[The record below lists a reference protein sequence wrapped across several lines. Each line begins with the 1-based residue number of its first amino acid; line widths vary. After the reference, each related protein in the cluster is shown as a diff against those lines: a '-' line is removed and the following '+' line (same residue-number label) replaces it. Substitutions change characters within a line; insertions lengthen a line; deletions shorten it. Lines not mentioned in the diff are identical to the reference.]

1 MFEAY
6 KIGVTL
12 TLNNLVSPQLIMV
25 AEQMERLE
33 GISVALG
40 KALKSI
46 GQEKIGLKSLA
57 KDSLESAAALDKAAL
72 GAERLERRLAQIRMT
87 AGSLSGAGA
96 LPALGGGGAGGGGRG
111 GFGGGG
117 HRNGGF
123 HGGNIHMGRGGIGL
137 GTVGMAAGDAFIPLA
152 IAAGMGYAGHALYE
166 SAKDL
171 DTERAR
177 FRMFGLSAG
186 QNREAFDYVDGMK
199 VYGSTRAENMRNFRE
214 AQGVFRESGE
224 SDSQA
229 LAGAK
234 LAAPVL
240 SQLNFLASAMGGD
253 SEGKMAT
260 ANMAMLRYV
269 ELSGGLKSA
278 SAFNSIADFGWKL
291 NQSSGG
297 TVDWQQLLAFK
308 KTAGSAGYN
317 LSNDALARLEPIM
330 AELSG
335 GRAGT
340 ADATAYNRIM
350 GITRVPNQVAHAL
363 VDNGLW
369 DSRKISWNSQG
380 GIKNMLGNPLS
391 DANSKL
397 FHENPELFY
406 EQAIRPIYAKMK
418 LDSDGITRE
427 NALIFGRTGGQFFNA
442 IERAMPQIKMGVEAI
457 EKADGIA
464 KSVQNA
470 KLSLSGQEKE
480 FDAAW
485 TDFKT
490 QFGTTMLPFFT
501 GILKGGANIL
511 RTASGISPAQAAG
524 GPLTTAAKLVASL
537 FGFDHAADGKNVAAT
552 AHESPNV
559 GRPSG
564 TFAQVHTQLTLDGRS
579 IASAVTRHQ
588 SKDAYRPQSGGSNYD
603 PTFGMAPAGG

>member
-33 GISVALG
+33 GISLALG

-57 KDSLESAAALDKAAL
+57 KDSLASAAALDKAAL
-72 GAERLERRLAQIRMT
+72 GAERLERRLAQIRAT
-87 AGSLSGAGA
+87 AGSLGGGSGVPL
-96 LPALGGGGAGGGGRG
+96 LPGGGGGGGGRG
-111 GFGGGG
+111 GG
-117 HRNGGF
+117 HRNGF
-123 HGGNIHMGRGGIGL
+123 HGGNIHMGPGGIGL

-177 FRMFGLSAG
+177 FRMFGLSPG
-186 QNREAFDYVDGMK
+186 QNSEAFNYVDGMR

-224 SDSQA
+224 SDSSA

-253 SEGKMAT
+253 SDGKMAT

-278 SAFNSIADFGWKL
+278 AAFNSIADFGWKL

-350 GITRVPNQVAHAL
+350 GITRIPNQVAHAL

-369 DSRKISWNSQG
+369 DNSKISWNSQG

-442 IERAMPQIKMGVEAI
+442 IERAMPQIQKGVEAI
-457 EKADGIA
+457 SKADGIA
-464 KSVQNA
+464 KSVENA
-470 KLSLSGQEKE
+470 KLSLTGQEKE

-511 RTASGISPAQAAG
+511 RTAAGISPTQAAA

-537 FGFDHAADGKNVAAT
+537 LGFDDAPGANNAAAT

-559 GRPSG
+559 ARAPASFGE
-564 TFAQVHTQLTLDGRS
+564 VHTKLMLDGRLLATS
-579 IASAVTRHQ
+579 VTKHQ
-588 SKDAYRPQSGGSNYD
+588 AKDAYRPQSGSLSYD
-603 PTFGMAPAGG
+603 PTFGMDPAGG